1 MEYIEVR
8 YDIIAVPFTPY
19 PYQHLLLS
27 DLKKKKT
34 FGDSSKCIMDRLHV
48 YDP

>member
-1 MEYIEVR
+1 MR

-27 DLKKKKT
+27 DLKKKKKT